1 MRFGAYL
8 TQARQAAKLTQG
20 EVARKCKLS
29 DAYINQLETGRA
41 DPPTRQV
48 CMALARAL
56 GADGNELWKHAFV
69 PRIEKWLKKEGFRKI
84 PASLTADLYDG
95 LIRSHKI

>member
-8 TQARQAAKLTQG
+8 SQARQAAKLTQD
-20 EVARKCKLS
+20 EVARKCRLS

-41 DPPTRQV
+41 DPPTRKV

-56 GADGNELWKHAFV
+56 GADGNELWKHAFAA
-69 PRIEKWLKKEGFRKI
+69 RLEKWLRREGFRKT
-84 PASLTADLYDG
+84 PEGAASAFYDRLVG
-95 LIRSHKI
+95 Q

>member
-1 MRFGAYL
+1 MKFEAYL
-8 TQARQAAKLTQG
+8 SRARQAAKLTQG
-20 EVARKCKLS
+20 ELARKCRLS

-56 GADGNELWKHAFV
+56 GADGNELWKHAFAA
-69 PRIEKWLKKEGFRKI
+69 RLEKWLKREGFRKI
-84 PASLTADLYDG
+84 PDGAASAFYDDLAG
-95 LIRSHKI
+95 RQ